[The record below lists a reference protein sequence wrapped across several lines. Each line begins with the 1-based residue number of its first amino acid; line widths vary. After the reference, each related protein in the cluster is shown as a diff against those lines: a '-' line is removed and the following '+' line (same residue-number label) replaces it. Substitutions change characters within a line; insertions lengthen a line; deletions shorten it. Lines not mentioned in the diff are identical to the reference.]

1 MTLELLR
8 LPGLQ
13 YSSEHKTLVASPAL
27 LSNTDVIVPLLK
39 LAAPRLRRSKWT
51 ELTPALWA
59 RPVRFEQLSR
69 RAASFS
75 SGTIL

>member
-13 YSSEHKTLVASPAL
+13 YSSDHKTLVASPAL

-39 LAAPRLRRSKWT
+39 LAARR
-51 ELTPALWA
+51 
-59 RPVRFEQLSR
+59 LSR
-69 RAASFS
+69 SNRTKLGVRRVKLIKQAPDPEFRP
-75 SGTIL
+75 I

>member
-8 LPGLQ
+8 LPGFQ

-39 LAAPRLRRSKWT
+39 LAAPWLRRSNWT
-51 ELTPALWA
+51 KFGVSCAPAPL
-59 RPVRFEQLSR
+59 RP
-69 RAASFS
+69 
-75 SGTIL
+75 I

>member
-39 LAAPRLRRSKWT
+39 LAARRLSRSNRTKWGSGT
-51 ELTPALWA
+51 CLISFTCLTPNFF
-59 RPVRFEQLSR
+59 RFEIYV
-69 RAASFS
+69 F
-75 SGTIL
+75 GF

>member
-39 LAAPRLRRSKWT
+39 LAATAAKPLKMDGAY
-51 ELTPALWA
+51 PDLWA
-59 RPVRFEQLSR
+59 RPVP
-69 RAASFS
+69 
-75 SGTIL
+75 I

>member
-39 LAAPRLRRSKWT
+39 LAARAAKPLKLDDIRGQARKT
-51 ELTPALWA
+51 DKTCA
-59 RPVRFEQLSR
+59 RPHIVHFEISD
-69 RAASFS
+69 F
-75 SGTIL
+75 GF